1 MLLPGESV
9 MAAKTKSQRIS
20 TVTQIENLKPRN
32 ERYEV
37 ADAKCTGNRLV
48 VFPSITVAFSEG
60 I

>member
-1 MLLPGESV
+1 